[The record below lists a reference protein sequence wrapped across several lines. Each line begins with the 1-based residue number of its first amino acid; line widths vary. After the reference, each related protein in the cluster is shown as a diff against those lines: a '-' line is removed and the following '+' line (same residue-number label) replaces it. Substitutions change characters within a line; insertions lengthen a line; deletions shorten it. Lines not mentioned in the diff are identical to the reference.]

1 MWRLVIDQVA
11 TLQELD
17 SHWSLDDIYRANAL
31 LDMRA
36 DTQAKA
42 REKTRR
48 K

>member
-1 MWRLVIDQVA
+1 VIEKLA

-17 SHWSLDDIYRANAL
+17 HHWTLDDIYRANAL

-42 REKTRR
+42 QEKAR
-48 K
+48 KK

>member
-1 MWRLVIDQVA
+1 VIERMA

-17 SHWSLDDIYRANAL
+17 SHWTLDDIYRANAL

-42 REKTRR
+42 REKAKR